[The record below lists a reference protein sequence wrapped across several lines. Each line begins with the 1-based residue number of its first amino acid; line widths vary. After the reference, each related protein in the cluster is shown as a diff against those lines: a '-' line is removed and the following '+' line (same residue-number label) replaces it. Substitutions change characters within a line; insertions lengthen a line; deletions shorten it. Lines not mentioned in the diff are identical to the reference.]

1 MRIIDAEPQLIKDFV
16 DEIEV
21 IVTKENPFIIVQ
33 AGRHPVLGKVVV
45 IESKNGDGLIVE
57 MDE

>member
-1 MRIIDAEPQLIKDFV
+1 MRIIDAEPQLIEDFV

-21 IVTKENPFIIVQ
+21 IVTKENPSVIVQ

-45 IESKNGDGLIVE
+45 IESKNGGGLIIE

>member
-45 IESKNGDGLIVE
+45 IESKKGDGFIVE

>member
-1 MRIIDAEPQLIKDFV
+1 MRIFDAEPQLIKDFV

-21 IVTKENPFIIVQ
+21 IATKENRSLTVQ

-45 IESKNGDGLIVE
+45 IESKIADSLIVE